1 MIPINFSRFRY
12 YAMQGDTLLYKT
24 FLHHE
29 LPVLVVYEKEIE
41 TYFNNFS
48 DSIQQFKLQ
57 RCPKLGGDPDDE
69 DDEKDPDIGM
79 YKGSFRW
86 VLGQNQ
92 RLVLSVA

>member
-1 MIPINFSRFRY
+1 
-12 YAMQGDTLLYKT
+12 MQGDTLLYKT

-86 VLGQNQ
+86 AL
-92 RLVLSVA
+92 LSCSVDHIIKLYRKLFIS